1 MILYPDP
8 CVPRE
13 APVKKCSYKKV
24 HVPTQE
30 LLHRKKCLLPDSK
43 PESAGKLV
51 LIVDLNLISP
61 LHSARLRSTEG
72 PGSELLPSR
81 LSRNVS
87 SYSF

>member
-1 MILYPDP
+1 MSASKWNSLTIILYPDP

-51 LIVDLNLISP
+51 LILDLDLISTSQRQTTEHRRP
-61 LHSARLRSTEG
+61 RL
-72 PGSELLPSR
+72 
-81 LSRNVS
+81 
-87 SYSF
+87 